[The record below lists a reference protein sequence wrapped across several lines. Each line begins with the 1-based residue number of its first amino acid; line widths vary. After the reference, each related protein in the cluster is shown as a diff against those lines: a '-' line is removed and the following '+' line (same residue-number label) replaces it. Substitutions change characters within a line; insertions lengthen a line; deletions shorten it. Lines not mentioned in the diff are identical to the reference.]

1 MPLRDLLVKRSWD
14 TDTDTAE
21 PDDGQLTIDFGETG
35 YNL

>member
-1 MPLRDLLVKRSWD
+1 MPLSDLLVKRSW
-14 TDTDTAE
+14 DTDTAE